1 MTAKEKIV
9 EAGIYLFNTNGY
21 AATSIRDIA
30 NRAKVNSAN
39 ISYYFKGKNGLL
51 EHCIIEYFENY
62 LNIIEKYLSL
72 EIDRNIFMQCIEE
85 IVQYHFKNRQLS
97 RLVLREMSLDHQM
110 IREVMATY
118 LMKEKYIFQTLIQS
132 LVKKQGGIIQS
143 NQLAIILVQLKGL
156 ISAPFLNPLYLKEVL
171 YIYPSDSYFM
181 EEYIAEIC
189 YWMNK
194 KIEGSN
200 KKVH

>member
-1 MTAKEKIV
+1 M
-9 EAGIYLFNTNGY
+9 EAGIYLFNINGF

-51 EHCIIEYFENY
+51 EYCIIEYFESY
-62 LNIIEKYLSL
+62 LSILEKYLFL
-72 EIDRNIFMQCIEE
+72 EMDRLTFTQCIEE

-118 LMKEKYIFQTLIQS
+118 LMKEKYIFQTIIQA
-132 LVKKQGGIIQS
+132 LVKKQGKIIPP
-143 NQLAIILVQLKGL
+143 NQLSILLVQLKGL
-156 ISAPFLNPLYLKEVL
+156 ISAPFLNPHYLKEVL
-171 YIYPSDSYFM
+171 YIYPSDTYFM
-181 EEYIAEIC
+181 NEYIEEIC
-189 YWMNK
+189 DWMNNK
-194 KIEGSN
+194 LERFSN
-200 KKVH
+200 KDKLVISAK